1 MMKIKLLLFA
11 LMSLSLI
18 ACMNTTS
25 NTDSLAGLKN
35 LTAPAQKAP
44 DENATGSIRMQALQ
58 DIALSTSAQ
67 SALAYRSKQIN
78 AVLDQNA
85 NTLNRIFNFHAL
97 LLDHNVM
104 PPVLSRGDGLL
115 NISDCSTI
123 RLADRMYKIEK
134 QACFV
139 TAPPNWRDYL
149 YMNFSKPEKP
159 NHSLLPKNRQEQE
172 IWQEYVEKGWNNGIK
187 QANSIFA
194 DNLARLKRDYNG
206 MVLYRTL
213 LAQNIVSRP
222 YVAKTNL
229 GITGDDSEMRIN
241 DQVLRITAL
250 PEFKRSPKQ
259 WQAAVDPTPCP
270 TECMTR

>member
-1 MMKIKLLLFA
+1 MMKIKLLIFFLSCF
-11 LMSLSLI
+11 SLV
-18 ACMNTTS
+18 ACIDTTS
-25 NTDSLAGLKN
+25 NTDSLEGLRN
-35 LTAPAQKAP
+35 LTAPPQKAP
-44 DENATGSIRMQALQ
+44 NENDTGSLRMQALQ

-78 AVLDQNA
+78 SVLCKNA
-85 NTLNRIFNFHAL
+85 STLSRIFNFHAL
-97 LLDHNVM
+97 ILDHNVM

-115 NISDCSTI
+115 NLSDCTTI

-139 TAPPNWRDYL
+139 TAPPNWREYL
-149 YMNFSKPEKP
+149 YMNFSTPEKP

-172 IWQEYVEKGWNNGIK
+172 VWQEYIEKGWNNGIK
-187 QANSIFA
+187 QADSIFA

-213 LAQNIVSRP
+213 LAQNIVSPP

-229 GITGDDSEMRIN
+229 GITGNDSEMRIN

-250 PEFKRSPKQ
+250 PEFQRSPKQ
-259 WQAAVDPTPCP
+259 WRAAVDPTPCP